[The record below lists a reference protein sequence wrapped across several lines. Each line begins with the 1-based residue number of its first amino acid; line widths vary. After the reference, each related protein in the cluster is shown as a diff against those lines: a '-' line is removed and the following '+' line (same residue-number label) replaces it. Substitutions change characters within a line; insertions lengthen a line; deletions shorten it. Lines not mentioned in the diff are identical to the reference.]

1 MLRLP
6 EHSGKFVR
14 ELGGW
19 DKYHL
24 WLKSNGIAQY
34 IPKNEGLVRVPQQK
48 KVGRNTPCVCGS
60 GKKFKK
66 CCGRRIK

>member
-6 EHSGKFVR
+6 EHSGKFVK

-19 DKYHL
+19 GKYHL

-34 IPKNEGLVRVPQQK
+34 SHENEGLVRVPQAK
-48 KVGRNTPCVCGS
+48 KVGRNVPCVCGS

-66 CCGRRIK
+66 CCGRRIR